1 MCEKLISSFFNIF
14 KTKIPKVK
22 PRKFLWRSS
31 ETNITSV
38 KKKNI
43 FCYQKRK
50 EKLNMKTQISFLLFL
65 TQKFSK

>member
-38 KKKNI
+38 KKKI
-43 FCYQKRK
+43 YFVIRK
-50 EKLNMKTQISFLLFL
+50 EKKN
-65 TQKFSK
+65 